1 MKYLA
6 KLGTAILTSCV
17 LFTACTNGA
26 STASTASTQE
36 TEVITVG
43 ASLTPHAEILAQI
56 EPLLAEQ
63 GYALEVVEYTDYILP
78 NTALEAGDLDAN
90 FFQHTPYLEEFN
102 AQNETDISAAV
113 AVHFEPLG
121 IYSNTHNDLQDIP
134 HAAKIAVPNDATNEA
149 RALLLLQEEGILTLS
164 PDVGISATKLDIIEN
179 PYQVEIVEIE
189 ASQLARVLP
198 DVDFACINGNYAL
211 QGGLTAEDALT
222 FEASSSLSAQTYANI
237 LAVQTED
244 LESDKTRALATALAD
259 ESVKLFIENSY
270 EGAVV
275 PVF

>member
-1 MKYLA
+1 MKYFV
-6 KLGTAILTSCV
+6 KLGSVALLTTA
-17 LFTACTNGA
+17 LFTACTNAAG
-26 STASTASTQE
+26 TASTQE

-43 ASLTPHAEILAQI
+43 ASITPHAEILAQI

-102 AQNETDISAAV
+102 VQNETDISPVA

-121 IYSNTHNDLQDIP
+121 IYSNTLRDLGDIP
-134 HAAKIAVPNDATNEA
+134 HGAKIAVPNDATNEA

-164 PDVGISATKLDIIEN
+164 PDAGINATKLDILDN
-179 PYQVEIVEIE
+179 PHQVEIVEME

-198 DVDFACINGNYAL
+198 DVELACINGNYAL

-222 FEASSSLSAQTYANI
+222 FEAADSLSAQTYANI
-237 LAVQTED
+237 LAVQTENS
-244 LESDKTRALATALAD
+244 ESDKTRALAAALTD
-259 ESVKLFIENSY
+259 ESVKLFIENTY